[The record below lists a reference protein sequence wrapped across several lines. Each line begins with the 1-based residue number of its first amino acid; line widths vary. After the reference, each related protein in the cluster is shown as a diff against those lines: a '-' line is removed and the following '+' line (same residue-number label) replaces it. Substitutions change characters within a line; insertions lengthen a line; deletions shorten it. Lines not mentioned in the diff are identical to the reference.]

1 MVGSSLN
8 STIFCSLIKKFTSLT
23 MDNSM
28 DNFVEV
34 FNYVFVIKF
43 EMHVH
48 LLLEEQ
54 EFFDNNGILIN
65 YVFQQLVHLG
75 FF

>member
-1 MVGSSLN
+1 
-8 STIFCSLIKKFTSLT
+8 
-23 MDNSM
+23 
-28 DNFVEV
+28 
-34 FNYVFVIKF
+34 
-43 EMHVH
+43 

-75 FF
+75 FFWV

>member
-8 STIFCSLIKKFTSLT
+8 STIFCSLIKKSTSLT

-28 DNFVEV
+28 DNFVE
-34 FNYVFVIKF
+34 FSDYVFVIKF

-48 LLLEEQ
+48 LVLEEQ
-54 EFFDNNGILIN
+54 EFLDNNGILIN
-65 YVFQQLVHLG
+65 YVFQQPLHLG
-75 FF
+75 SF